1 MGPAVRSSGPTAP
14 LVEVFTSVQGEGAL
28 VGELQTFLRL
38 AVCPLRCLYCDSERT
53 WRAGPSYRVFANGR
67 SRLGRNP
74 VSPERAAEEIR
85 AAGAGFPASLPVS
98 ITGGEP
104 LVHADFLA
112 ALVPIFRFDGRPLR
126 LETAGVH
133 PDGMRKLRGLVDHVS
148 MDWKAPSTLE
158 RGDFRALQR
167 RFLKEARD
175 EDLAVKFVVTPAMK
189 EEEFLEGVEAVAS
202 LAPRASIVVQPATPF
217 RKIRRAPPMKHV
229 LRLAALALARHPR
242 VRVLP
247 QVHRVL
253 RLR

>member
-1 MGPAVRSSGPTAP
+1 MRTSGPTAP
-14 LVEVFTSVQGEGAL
+14 LVEVFTSVQGEGSF

-53 WRAGPSYRVFANGR
+53 WRAGPTYRVYVNGR
-67 SRLGRNP
+67 SSVRRNP
-74 VSPERAAEEIR
+74 VAPDLALEAIR
-85 AAGAGFPASLPVS
+85 AAGEGFPAPLPVS

-112 ALVPIFRFDGRPLR
+112 ALAPILRAEGRAIR

-148 MDWKAPSTLE
+148 ADWKAPSTME
-158 RGDFRALQR
+158 RGDFRELHR
-167 RFLKEARD
+167 RFLAEAAD
-175 EDLAVKFVVTPAMK
+175 HDLAVKFVVTQAMK
-189 EEEFLEGVEAVAS
+189 EKEFLEGVEAVAS

-217 RKIRRAPPMKHV
+217 RKIRRAPSMKQV
-229 LRLAALALARHPR
+229 LRLASLALERHPR

-247 QVHRVL
+247 QVHR
-253 RLR
+253 RLGMR